1 MKKNLFVVPA
11 LFVGLMVTAS
21 PVQSDVDRKGTVVE
35 AKFLHLDAAETVW
48 VGCLLPP
55 LCTMPTDSEKAVAV
69 THPDSKTLAGVQK
82 RPPKKWE
89 SKG

>member
-35 AKFLHLDAAETVW
+35 AKCLHLDAAETVW
-48 VGCLLPP
+48 MGNLPMP
-55 LCTMPTDSEKAVAV
+55 LFAMPTEFEKAVVV
-69 THPDSKTLAGVQK
+69 TQPDSNTVAGYWK